1 MLFGPAA
8 AAGRNIQPMALT
20 NKQMATKARELAA
33 RLVAAVGNRRLIEE
47 FVDSYVKEFDRRGLV
62 NQPATRR
69 ELLGT
74 IEREAFLAMF
84 ARVQAQVPRHLTR
97 RRPPVLK
104 GPEVRA
110 AEAFR
115 HEAILCLAKAFH
127 WGPEEVEQFR
137 RDLDLYAQMG
147 ARQPSSDKMRS
158 ANEPPEGP
166 FVDRAALLLDPS
178 LMDKARRAAGKFL
191 KELDSLAEQA
201 FDAAFRSRPNH

>member
-1 MLFGPAA
+1 
-8 AAGRNIQPMALT
+8 
-20 NKQMATKARELAA
+20 
-33 RLVAAVGNRRLIEE
+33 
-47 FVDSYVKEFDRRGLV
+47 VKEFDRRGLV

-84 ARVQAQVPRHLTR
+84 ARVQAQLPRHLTR

-115 HEAILCLAKAFH
+115 HEAIVALAKAFR

-166 FVDRAALLLDPS
+166 FADRAALLLDPS
-178 LMDKARRAAGKFL
+178 LMEKARRAAGKFL
-191 KELDSLAEQA
+191 QEIEALAEETLA
-201 FDAAFRSRPNH
+201 RTFRAKGK